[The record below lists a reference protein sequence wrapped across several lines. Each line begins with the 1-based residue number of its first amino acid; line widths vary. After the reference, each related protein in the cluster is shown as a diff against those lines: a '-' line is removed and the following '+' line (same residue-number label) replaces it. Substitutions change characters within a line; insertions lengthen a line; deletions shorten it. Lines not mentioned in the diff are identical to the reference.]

1 MKNKTRI
8 LILAMLAA
16 FAFEAA
22 APQESLMTVR
32 AAEEDDA
39 DDSSQDND
47 ADDDDD
53 ADDEDDTDDDDDD
66 DAGYYDVGDE
76 VTSKGYTY
84 EILTVDDDTEKGT
97 VALKETDSRKI
108 KTLSVPKTV
117 KDDTY
122 VFTVT
127 AVSDEAF
134 EDYSHLVS
142 VTLPDTITKIGESAF
157 ENCSVLKNVTIGKNL
172 TKIGKQAFYGDKSI
186 KQFVIRSRKISSFG
200 KKAFA
205 SGNKKCTVKVPA
217 AVLKTYQKKLIKAG
231 LAKTAKVKK

>member
-8 LILAMLAA
+8 LILAMIAA
-16 FAFEAA
+16 FAFDAA
-22 APQESLMTVR
+22 VPQASVMTVR
-32 AAEEDDA
+32 AADEDDT
-39 DDSSQDND
+39 DDSSWDDD

-53 ADDEDDTDDDDDD
+53 TEEDDTDEDDEDDG
-66 DAGYYDVGDE
+66 GYYDVGDE

-84 EILTVDDDTEKGT
+84 EILTVDDDTEKGK
-97 VALKETDSRKI
+97 VALKETDSRRI
-108 KTLSVPKTV
+108 KTLSVPKTI

-142 VTLPDTITKIGESAF
+142 VTLPDTVTKIGESAF
-157 ENCSVLKNVTIGKNL
+157 ENCSVLKNVTTGKNL
-172 TKIGKQAFYGDKSI
+172 TKIGKQAFYGDKSV

-200 KKAFA
+200 KEAFA
-205 SGNKKCTVKVPA
+205 AGNKKCTVKVPA